1 MTALSTPA
9 LALTDAAQAKAWIGQ
24 LQSMLAKA
32 ELRLAPAF
40 EADPEAAVELTDLLG
55 GVAACALGLV
65 AVLSDTKVE
74 DTAEYVVD
82 AAQAFYDANS
92 GQAALRACWPT
103 V

>member
-1 MTALSTPA
+1 MTALSAPA
-9 LALTDAAQAKAWIGQ
+9 LALTDGAQARAWIGQ

-40 EADPEAAVELTDLLG
+40 EADPAAAVELTDLLG

-65 AVLSDTKVE
+65 AVLSDTRVE
-74 DTAEYVVD
+74 DTGDFVVD
-82 AAQAFYDANS
+82 AAQAFQDAES
-92 GQAALRACWPT
+92 GRQAILACWPT